1 MCTLSVELDMAVQ
14 ETATIENNWDEHAPV
29 LKASGGKSLH
39 LQEWFIAQGH
49 AGTFQVQVP
58 INLGQ
63 SGSSSTSRQPL
74 VVEAPLARQPP
85 VVDAPLAD
93 LTSPLQHVENDQLD
107 LMVLTPPPTK
117 KRLVTAGCLP
127 VLPPGDSASCH

>member
-39 LQEWFIAQGH
+39 LQEWFIVQGH
-49 AGTFQVQVP
+49 AGTFPVQVP
-58 INLGQ
+58 ISLGQ

-74 VVEAPLARQPP
+74 MVEAPLARQPP

-127 VLPPGDSASCH
+127 VLPPRDSASCH